1 MANIGMIR
9 IIRPIANTG
18 EKEYIK
24 EFFRFIGCFISDCP
38 IDDLLSNSWDQ
49 GLRPYN
55 EETGVDVVLNYYG
68 KDPYRENCLQK
79 GTGRLYL
86 YFDLEEKICTISPTP
101 LDKQSKLDYCKDT
114 VHTRLKALTL
124 LVCNLWSSQAEQ
136 KERILDILKLY
147 VGNAG
152 GDLFYLL
159 QAKRSLRI
167 LNMGE
172 VLREPSIQIRSVDL
186 EPYLGLLVKSL
197 WGIHTQLAHREDPY
211 SCYTRINAASMIR
224 EIAQK
229 LRKEDIKLLR
239 TEQYAGECFS
249 VPTVNDLFIEIQKLQ
264 AQNPDFIS
272 SYLLAA
278 SLCQSDNKMSSKIEN
293 CYLQALKVI
302 PNNKKDYAFIW
313 YRIGHYYEK
322 NGDDSLNTEKALKNY
337 QRAVEVNAQLYQAQ
351 FKLGYYAAIN
361 GKFSEATERLTEMI
375 RGLFHGRS
383 IGPDES
389 GKYPNWDFLSLKDIQ
404 YVYKAYILLLKIAIN
419 SGREYSADRFVGMAC
434 LAATYFEEAQ
444 IVCRLSG
451 QNDSESN
458 KFSDYHKNSVPVW
471 EMWKVLQPWS
481 QYVRDDFIC
490 GVVKNHLSRWPEQ
503 KNNSC

>member
-38 IDDLLSNSWDQ
+38 VDDLLSNGWDQ

-86 YFDLEEKICTISPTP
+86 YFDSKEKICAISPTP
-101 LDKQSKLDYCKDT
+101 LDKQSKLNYCKDT

-124 LVCNLWSSQAEQ
+124 LVCNLWSSQVEQ
-136 KERILDILKLY
+136 RERILDILKLY

-186 EPYLGLLVKSL
+186 NPYLGLLVESL
-197 WGIHTQLAHREDPY
+197 WGIYTQLAHREDPY

-224 EIAQK
+224 EIVQK
-229 LRKEDIKLLR
+229 LRKEDIKLLH

-313 YRIGHYYEK
+313 YRMGYYYEK
-322 NGDDSLNTEKALKNY
+322 NSDDPLITEKALKSY
-337 QRAVEVNAQLYQAQ
+337 QKAVEVNAQLYQAQ
-351 FKLGYYAAIN
+351 FKLGYYAAVN

-383 IGPDES
+383 IGPDENN
-389 GKYPNWDFLSLKDIQ
+389 KYPNWDFLSLKDVQ
-404 YVYKAYILLLKIAIN
+404 YVYKAYILLLKMAIN
-419 SGREYSADRFVGMAC
+419 HNKEYSARHYVSMAC
-434 LAATYFEEAQ
+434 LAATCFERATLVRQLSDQHQPEYEAF
-444 IVCRLSG
+444 IH
-451 QNDSESN
+451 
-458 KFSDYHKNSVPVW
+458 YHQRSTPVREVW
-471 EMWKVLQPWS
+471 QVLKPWS
-481 QYVRDDFIC
+481 EYVQDDFVRNIVQ
-490 GVVKNHLSRWPEQ
+490 GRLNRWKQ
-503 KNNSC
+503 